1 MAIKFWFSK
10 PIIKPETLLNNQ
22 IILTLFYIFFSK
34 GFQHI
39 KKEFYIDKYEI

>member
-10 PIIKPETLLNNQ
+10 PIIKQETLLNNQ
-22 IILTLFYIFFSK
+22 IILPLFYSFFSK

-39 KKEFYIDKYEI
+39 KNVFHIDK